1 MFDVEAVRQ
10 EFPIFKHHPNLIY
23 LDSACT
29 SLKPQR
35 VIDAVVHYY
44 SELSACAGR
53 SVHKLSTKT
62 NEAIESAREKVA
74 AFINAKPSEIVW
86 TKNASEAINLV
97 AHTLSLKESENIV
110 TSYIEHHSNLLPWQF
125 LTKESDAELRFI
137 KVDPEGD
144 VNISQVEEVIDRK
157 TRLVAISHTSNVL
170 GTSLPVEEI
179 RKIAHDNGA
188 LVLVD
193 GAQSVPHFSVDVKN
207 LGIDFLVFS
216 GHKMCGPTGIGVLYG
231 QGEILEELTP
241 AYVGGGAIKTVSFT
255 ETELAQPP
263 QKFEVGIQNYAGI
276 IGLGEA
282 VKFLKSLGM
291 ENIEKHEKTLMELLL
306 NKISNLDFVK
316 IYGPLNP
323 EKKIGILPFNIIA
336 PDGDILIDPHDL
348 AIMMDEIANIEI
360 RSGMHCVEPFVKELG
375 TEKGNARASL
385 YLYNKKEEI
394 IKFTETLEEI
404 HNFVK

>member
-1 MFDVEAVRQ
+1 LFDVEAVRQ

-35 VIDAVVHYY
+35 VIDAVVRYY

-53 SVHKLSTKT
+53 SVHKLSKMT
-62 NEAIESAREKVA
+62 NEAIENAREKVA
-74 AFINAKPSEIVW
+74 SFINAKPSEIVW

-97 AHTLSLKESENIV
+97 AHTLTLKEGENIV

-125 LTKESDAELRFI
+125 LTKEFGAELRFI

-144 VNISQVEEVIDRK
+144 VDISQVEDVIDQK
-157 TRLVAISHTSNVL
+157 TRLVAIAHTSNLL

-188 LVLVD
+188 LVLAD
-193 GAQSVPHFSVDVKN
+193 GAQSVPHFPVDVKK
-207 LGIDFLVFS
+207 LGVDFLAFS
-216 GHKMCGPTGIGVLYG
+216 GHKMCGPSGIGALYG
-231 QGEILEELTP
+231 RSEILEELFP
-241 AYVGGGAIKTVSFT
+241 PFVGGGMITSVSFSDV
-255 ETELAQPP
+255 EMARPP
-263 QKFEVGIQNYAGI
+263 QKFEVGVQNYAGI

-282 VKFLKSLGM
+282 VDFLENLGM
-291 ENIEKHEKTLMELLL
+291 ENIKNHEKTLMELLL
-306 NKISNLDFVK
+306 NKVSDLDFVK
-316 IYGPLNP
+316 IYGPQNI
-323 EKKIGILPFNIIA
+323 EKKIGVFSFNIVK
-336 PDGDILIDPHDL
+336 PNEELLIDPHDL
-348 AIMMDEIANIEI
+348 AIMMDEIAEIEI

-375 TEKGNARASL
+375 AEKGTARASF

-404 HNFVK
+404 HNFIK